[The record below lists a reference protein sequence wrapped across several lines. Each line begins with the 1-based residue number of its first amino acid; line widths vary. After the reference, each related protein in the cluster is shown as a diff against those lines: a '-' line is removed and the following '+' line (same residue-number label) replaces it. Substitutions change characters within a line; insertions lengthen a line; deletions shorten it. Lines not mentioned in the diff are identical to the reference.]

1 MWDQFATQIIPL
13 DRVTS
18 LLMDINNKTFLLGIS
33 KVVAQQGQGQ
43 GLAFLPDLTPPLLGK
58 GTSKPPW
65 VSILMVKS

>member
-33 KVVAQQGQGQ
+33 KGVAHQ
-43 GLAFLPDLTPPLLGK
+43 GLVFLPDLTPPLLGK

>member
-33 KVVAQQGQGQ
+33 KVVAQQGQG
-43 GLAFLPDLTPPLLGK
+43 LAFLPDLRPPLL